1 MLNSTLVS
9 VSYAP
14 WVSKKKKL
22 EKNEPYLAD
31 ATSINITSK
40 CHNDDFGSN

>member
-9 VSYAP
+9 GSYSP
-14 WVSKKKKL
+14 WVSKKKL

-31 ATSINITSK
+31 ATSTNITSK
-40 CHNDDFGSN
+40 CHNDDFRSN